1 MFFNKKGD
9 LEIRYVVLLALA
21 LVVLIVI
28 ILIFTMGTSE
38 FAEKFK
44 GLFKDIWDMKPNLK

>member
-1 MFFNKKGD
+1 MFRNKKGD

-28 ILIFTMGTSE
+28 ILIFTTGTSE

-44 GLFKDIWDMKPNLK
+44 SIFNDVWSMKPKLE